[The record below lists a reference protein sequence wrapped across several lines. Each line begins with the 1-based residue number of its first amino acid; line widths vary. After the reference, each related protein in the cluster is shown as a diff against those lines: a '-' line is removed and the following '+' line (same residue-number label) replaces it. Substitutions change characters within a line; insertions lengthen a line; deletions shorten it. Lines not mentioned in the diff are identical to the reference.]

1 MTLDY
6 LSIESILALDCGSTA
21 TQALLI
27 DRVNADYRLIARTEA
42 PSTVEPPWNDLM
54 ASVRQAITQI
64 SEITGWPL
72 LSPQGQIITPQQ
84 QSGGVDAVAVITS
97 ASPPLRLLL
106 AGVMRDISLD
116 SAQRALSNTYSAVE
130 GLVSLGRRDE
140 STNSTNSTN
149 DDIQGQVELFL
160 GLKPDAVVIVGGID
174 GGASR
179 PVLQAAEAVA
189 IASFTL
195 PQGERPPIVY
205 AGNADLRSEVADIVG
220 AEAELR
226 AIDNVRPRLDLENP
240 GPLQAELEELYRQRK
255 MGRLPGF
262 GTLASWSRVPV
273 LPAAKAFAYT
283 IQYLASL
290 DGINVLGV
298 DVGGGTSTMTSR
310 VDDNLDLAIRSDVGM
325 SYNATRLLD
334 EVPPESIS
342 RWLPFEIEPA
352 EIRNILHNKAIH
364 YRTLPQTREELLLEQ
379 AVAREIMRLLL
390 RDMMPR
396 WPDGDS
402 RLYTDL
408 LPKFH
413 LIVGGGGVLAN
424 APNSGQAALMLLD
437 ALQPVG
443 VTGLVLDQS
452 RLVAP
457 LAAVA
462 MLNPLAAAQVTE
474 RDALRNLGTV
484 VAPVGAAREGEVAL
498 TFKIDYDDGR
508 SLEVEVPYG
517 SLEVI
522 PLATGQ
528 TADLELRPTRR
539 FDVGLGTRGQ
549 AGTTK
554 VEGGHLGIIIDARG
568 RPLPIAQD
576 PAEQQEKM
584 QRWLWDMG
592 S

>member
-6 LSIESILALDCGSTA
+6 LSVESILALDCGSTA
-21 TQALLI
+21 TQAMLI
-27 DRVNADYRLIARTEA
+27 DLVETDYRLIARTEA

-54 ASVRQAITQI
+54 ASVRQAVAQI
-64 SEITGWPL
+64 SEITGLPL
-72 LSPQGQIITPQQ
+72 MNRQGQIITPQQ
-84 QSGGVDAVAVITS
+84 QSGGVDAVVITTS

-116 SAQRALSNTYSAVE
+116 SARRAISNTYAVVE
-130 GLVSLGRRDE
+130 GLVSLGRKDGD
-140 STNSTNSTN
+140 TGSTN

-160 GLKPDAVVIVGGID
+160 KLAPDAVVIVGGID

-189 IASFTL
+189 IGSFAM

-205 AGNADLRSEVADIVG
+205 AGNSDLRTEVADIVG

-226 AIDNVRPRLDLENP
+226 AIDNVRPSLELENT

-273 LPAAKAFAYT
+273 LPTAKAYAYA
-283 IQYLASL
+283 IQYLSQL
-290 DGINVLGV
+290 DEINVLGV
-298 DVGGGTSTMTSR
+298 DVGGATSTLASR
-310 VDDNLDLAIRSDVGM
+310 VDGQLELAIRSDLGL
-325 SYNATRLLD
+325 SYNAARLLE
-334 EVPPESIS
+334 EVPAESIL
-342 RWLPFEIEPA
+342 RWLPFEIKLE
-352 EIRNILHNKAIH
+352 EIEDILHNKAIH
-364 YRTLPQTREELLLEQ
+364 YRTIPQTREELLLEQ
-379 AVAREIMRLLL
+379 AVAREILRLLL
-390 RDMMPR
+390 KEMMPR
-396 WPDGDS
+396 WSQGAS
-402 RLYTDL
+402 RLYAGL

-413 LIVGGGGVLAN
+413 LIVGGGGALAN
-424 APNSGQAALMLLD
+424 APASGQAALMLLD

-443 VTGLVLDQS
+443 VTGLVLDKA
-452 RLVAP
+452 RLAAP

-462 MLNPLAAAQVTE
+462 MLNPMAAAQVAQ
-474 RDALRNLGTV
+474 RDGLHNIGTV
-484 VAPVGAAREGEVAL
+484 VAPVGTAREGDTAL
-498 TFKIDYDDGR
+498 TFKLDYDDGR
-508 SLEVEVPYG
+508 SLEVEVAYG
-517 SLEVI
+517 SLEVV
-522 PLATGQ
+522 PLAMGQ

-549 AGTTK
+549 AGSTR
-554 VEGGHLGIIIDARG
+554 VEGGVLGIIIDARG

-576 PAEQQEKM
+576 PAEQREKV

>member
-6 LSIESILALDCGSTA
+6 LSVESILALDCGSTA

-27 DRVNADYRLIARTEA
+27 DRVNADYRLIARTEE

-54 ASVRQAITQI
+54 ASVRQAIRQI

-72 LSPQGQIITPQQ
+72 LNPQGQIITPQQ
-84 QSGGVDAVAVITS
+84 QSGGVDAVVITTS
-97 ASPPLRLLL
+97 ASSPLRLLL
-106 AGVMRDISLD
+106 TGVMQEISLD
-116 SAQRALSNTYSAVE
+116 SAQRALSNTYATVE
-130 GLVSLGRRDE
+130 GLVSLGSRDGGK
-140 STNSTNSTN
+140 SSTN
-149 DDIQGQVELFL
+149 DDIQGQVELL
-160 GLKPDAVVIVGGID
+160 LDLKPDAVVIVGGID

-189 IASFTL
+189 IGTFTL
-195 PQGERPPIVY
+195 PQGDRPPIIY
-205 AGNADLRSEVADIVG
+205 AGNADLRSEVADTVG

-226 AIDNVRPRLDLENP
+226 AIDNVRPSLDLENP
-240 GPLQAELEELYRQRK
+240 GPLQAEIEELYRERK

-262 GTLASWSRVPV
+262 GTLASWSTVPV
-273 LPAAKAFAYT
+273 LPTAKAYAYT
-283 IQYLASL
+283 VQYLSQL

-310 VDDNLDLAIRSDVGM
+310 VDDQLDLAIRSDVGM
-325 SYNATRLLD
+325 SYNAARLLD
-334 EVPPESIS
+334 AVPPESIS
-342 RWLPFEIEPA
+342 RWLPFEIAPA
-352 EIRNILHNKAIH
+352 EIRNILRNKAIH
-364 YRTLPQTREELLLEQ
+364 YRTLPETREDLLLEQ
-379 AVAREIMRLLL
+379 AVAREILRLLL
-390 RDMMPR
+390 KDLMPR
-396 WPDGDS
+396 WPHGAS
-402 RLYTDL
+402 RLYADL

-424 APNSGQAALMLLD
+424 APMPGQAALMLLD

-443 VTGLVLDQS
+443 VTGLVLDAS

-457 LAAVA
+457 LASVA
-462 MLNPLAAAQVTE
+462 MVNPLAAAQVTS
-474 RDALRNLGTV
+474 RDALQNLGTV
-484 VAPVGAAREGEVAL
+484 VAPVGSAREGEIAL
-498 TFKIDYDDGR
+498 KFKIAYDDGR

-554 VEGGHLGIIIDARG
+554 VEGGILGIIIDARG

-576 PAEQQEKM
+576 PAEQREKI

>member
-6 LSIESILALDCGSTA
+6 LSVESILALDCGSTA
-21 TQALLI
+21 TQAMLI
-27 DRVNADYRLIARTEA
+27 DRVETDYRLIARTEA

-64 SEITGWPL
+64 SEITGLPL
-72 LSPQGQIITPQQ
+72 MNRQGQIITPQQ
-84 QSGGVDAVAVITS
+84 QSGGVDAVVITTS

-116 SAQRALSNTYSAVE
+116 SARRAISNTYAVVE
-130 GLVSLGRRDE
+130 GLVSLGRKDGD
-140 STNSTNSTN
+140 TGSTN

-160 GLKPDAVVIVGGID
+160 KLAPDAVVIVGGID

-189 IASFTL
+189 IGSFAM
-195 PQGERPPIVY
+195 PQGDRPPIVY
-205 AGNADLRSEVADIVG
+205 AGNSDLRTEVADIVG

-226 AIDNVRPRLDLENP
+226 AIDNVRPSLELENT

-262 GTLASWSRVPV
+262 GTLASWSSVPV
-273 LPAAKAFAYT
+273 LPTAKAHAYA
-283 IQYLASL
+283 IQYLSQL
-290 DGINVLGV
+290 DEINVLGV
-298 DVGGGTSTMTSR
+298 DVGGATSTLASR
-310 VDDNLDLAIRSDVGM
+310 VDGQLELAIRSDLGM
-325 SYNATRLLD
+325 SYNAARLLE
-334 EVPPESIS
+334 EVPAESIL
-342 RWLPFEIEPA
+342 RWLPFEIKLE
-352 EIRNILHNKAIH
+352 EIEDILHNKAIH
-364 YRTLPQTREELLLEQ
+364 YRTIPQTREELLLEQ
-379 AVAREIMRLLL
+379 AVAREILRLLL
-390 RDMMPR
+390 KGMMPR
-396 WPDGDS
+396 WSQGTS
-402 RLYTDL
+402 RLYAGL

-424 APNSGQAALMLLD
+424 APASGQAALMLLD

-443 VTGLVLDQS
+443 VTGLVLDKA
-452 RLVAP
+452 RLAAP

-462 MLNPLAAAQVTE
+462 MLNPMAATQVAQ
-474 RDALRNLGTV
+474 RDGLHNIGTV
-484 VAPVGAAREGEVAL
+484 VAPVGTAREGDTAL
-498 TFKIDYDDGR
+498 TFKLDYDDGR
-508 SLEVEVPYG
+508 SLEVEVAYG
-517 SLEVI
+517 SLEVV
-522 PLATGQ
+522 PLAMGQ

-549 AGTTK
+549 AGSTR
-554 VEGGHLGIIIDARG
+554 VEGGVLGIIIDARG

-576 PAEQQEKM
+576 PAEQREKV

>member
-6 LSIESILALDCGSTA
+6 MSVESILALDCGSTA

-27 DRVNADYRLIARTEA
+27 DRVNADYRLIARAEA

-72 LSPQGQIITPQQ
+72 LNSQGQIITPQQ
-84 QSGGVDAVAVITS
+84 QSGGVDAVVVITS

-116 SAQRALSNTYSAVE
+116 SAQRALSNTYATVE
-130 GLVSLGRRDE
+130 GLVCLGRRGE
-140 STNSTNSTN
+140 STSSAN
-149 DDIQGQVELFL
+149 DDIQGQVELL
-160 GLKPDAVVIVGGID
+160 LNLKPDAVVIVGGID

-179 PVLQAAEAVA
+179 PVLQAAEAMA
-189 IASFTL
+189 IGSFTL
-195 PQGERPPIVY
+195 PHGDRPPIVY

-226 AIDNVRPRLDLENP
+226 AIDNVRPSLDLENP
-240 GPLQAELEELYRQRK
+240 GPLQVELEELYRQRK

-262 GTLASWSRVPV
+262 GTLASWSSVPV
-273 LPAAKAFAYT
+273 LPTAKAYAYT
-283 IQYLASL
+283 VQYLASL

-310 VDDNLDLAIRSDVGM
+310 VGEHLDLAIRSDVGL
-325 SYNATRLLD
+325 SYNAARLLD
-334 EVPPESIS
+334 EVPAESIS
-342 RWLPFEIEPA
+342 RWLPFEMEPA
-352 EIRNILHNKAIH
+352 EIRNILQNKAIH
-364 YRTLPQTREELLLEQ
+364 YRTLPQTREDLLLEQ
-379 AVAREIMRLLL
+379 AVAREILRLL
-390 RDMMPR
+390 RKDMMPR
-396 WPDGDS
+396 WPDGAS
-402 RLYTDL
+402 RLYADL

-424 APNSGQAALMLLD
+424 APTPGQAALMLLD

-443 VTGLVLDQS
+443 VTGLVLDKS

-474 RDALRNLGTV
+474 RDALQNLGTV
-484 VAPVGAAREGEVAL
+484 VAPVGSAREGDIAL

-508 SLEVEVPYG
+508 TLEVEVSYG

-554 VEGGHLGIIIDARG
+554 VEGGVLGIIIDARG

-576 PAEQQEKM
+576 PAVQREKM

>member
-6 LSIESILALDCGSTA
+6 LSVESILALDCGSTA
-21 TQALLI
+21 TQAMLI
-27 DRVNADYRLIARTEA
+27 DRVETDYRLIARTEA

-64 SEITGWPL
+64 SEITGLPL
-72 LSPQGQIITPQQ
+72 MNRQGQIITPQQ
-84 QSGGVDAVAVITS
+84 QSGGVDAVVVTTS

-116 SAQRALSNTYSAVE
+116 SARRAISNTYAVVE
-130 GLVSLGRRDE
+130 GLVSLGRKDGD
-140 STNSTNSTN
+140 TGSTN

-160 GLKPDAVVIVGGID
+160 KLAPDAVVIVGGID

-189 IASFTL
+189 IGSFAM
-195 PQGERPPIVY
+195 PQGDRPPIVY
-205 AGNADLRSEVADIVG
+205 AGNSDLRTEVADIVG

-226 AIDNVRPRLDLENP
+226 AIDNVRPSLELENT

-262 GTLASWSRVPV
+262 GTLASWSSVPV
-273 LPAAKAFAYT
+273 LPTAKAHAYA
-283 IQYLASL
+283 IQYLSQL
-290 DGINVLGV
+290 DEINVLGV
-298 DVGGGTSTMTSR
+298 DVGGATSTLASR
-310 VDDNLDLAIRSDVGM
+310 VDGQLELAIRSDLGM
-325 SYNATRLLD
+325 SYNAARLLE
-334 EVPPESIS
+334 EVPAESIL
-342 RWLPFEIEPA
+342 RWLPFEIKLE
-352 EIRNILHNKAIH
+352 EIEDILHNKAIH
-364 YRTLPQTREELLLEQ
+364 YRTIPQTREELLLEQ
-379 AVAREIMRLLL
+379 AVAREILRLLL
-390 RDMMPR
+390 KGMMPR
-396 WPDGDS
+396 WSQETS
-402 RLYTDL
+402 RLYAGL

-424 APNSGQAALMLLD
+424 APASGQAALMLLD

-443 VTGLVLDQS
+443 VTGLVLDKA
-452 RLVAP
+452 RLAAP

-462 MLNPLAAAQVTE
+462 MLNPMAATQVAQ
-474 RDALRNLGTV
+474 RDGLHNIGTV
-484 VAPVGAAREGEVAL
+484 VAPVGTAREGDTAL
-498 TFKIDYDDGR
+498 TFKLDYDDGR
-508 SLEVEVPYG
+508 SLEVEVAYG
-517 SLEVI
+517 SLEVV
-522 PLATGQ
+522 PLAMGQ

-549 AGTTK
+549 AGSTR
-554 VEGGHLGIIIDARG
+554 VEGGVLGIIIDARG

-576 PAEQQEKM
+576 PAEQREKV

>member
-6 LSIESILALDCGSTA
+6 LSVESILALDCGSTA
-21 TQALLI
+21 TQAMLI
-27 DRVNADYRLIARTEA
+27 DRVDTDYRLIARTEA

-54 ASVRQAITQI
+54 ASVRQAIAQI
-64 SEITGWPL
+64 SEITGLPL
-72 LSPQGQIITPQQ
+72 MNRQGQIITPQQ
-84 QSGGVDAVAVITS
+84 QSGGVDAVVVTTS

-116 SAQRALSNTYSAVE
+116 SARRAISNTYAVVE
-130 GLVSLGRRDE
+130 GLVSLGHKEEDI
-140 STNSTNSTN
+140 SSTN

-160 GLKPDAVVIVGGID
+160 KLAPDAVVIVGGID

-189 IASFTL
+189 IGSFTM
-195 PQGERPPIVY
+195 PQGDRPPIVY
-205 AGNADLRSEVADIVG
+205 AGNSDLRTEVADIVG

-226 AIDNVRPRLDLENP
+226 AIDNVRPSLELENT

-262 GTLASWSRVPV
+262 GTLASWSSVPV
-273 LPAAKAFAYT
+273 LPTAKAHAYA
-283 IQYLASL
+283 IQYLSQL
-290 DGINVLGV
+290 DDINVLGV
-298 DVGGGTSTMTSR
+298 DVGGATSTLASR
-310 VDDNLDLAIRSDVGM
+310 VDGQLELAIRSDLGL
-325 SYNATRLLD
+325 SYNAARLLE
-334 EVPPESIS
+334 EVPAESIS
-342 RWLPFEIEPA
+342 RWLPFEMTPEEIED
-352 EIRNILHNKAIH
+352 ILHNKAIH
-364 YRTLPQTREELLLEQ
+364 YRTMPQTREELLLEQ
-379 AVAREIMRLLL
+379 AVAREILRLLL
-390 RDMMPR
+390 NEMMPR
-396 WPDGDS
+396 WTQGAS
-402 RLYTDL
+402 RLYADF

-424 APNSGQAALMLLD
+424 APASGQAALMMLD

-443 VTGLVLDQS
+443 VTGLVLDKA
-452 RLVAP
+452 RLAAP

-462 MLNPLAAAQVTE
+462 MLNPMAAAQVAQ
-474 RDALRNLGTV
+474 RDGLHNIGTV
-484 VAPVGAAREGEVAL
+484 VAPVGTAHEGDTAL
-498 TFKIDYDDGR
+498 TFKLDYDDGR
-508 SLEVEVPYG
+508 SLEVEVAYG
-517 SLEVI
+517 SLEVV
-522 PLATGQ
+522 PLAMGQ

-549 AGTTK
+549 AGSTR
-554 VEGGHLGIIIDARG
+554 VEGGVLGIIIDARG

-576 PAEQQEKM
+576 PAEQREKV

>member
-6 LSIESILALDCGSTA
+6 VSVESILALDCGSTA

-27 DRVNADYRLIARTEA
+27 DQVNTEYRLVARAEA

-54 ASVRQAITQI
+54 ASVRQAITQL
-64 SEITGWPL
+64 SEITGLPL
-72 LSPQGQIITPQQ
+72 LNRQGQIITPQQ
-84 QSGGVDAVAVITS
+84 QSGGVDAVVVITS

-106 AGVMRDISLD
+106 AGVMPDISLD
-116 SAQRALSNTYSAVE
+116 SARRALSNTYAAVE
-130 GLVSLGRRDE
+130 GLVSLGQRDGGA
-140 STNSTNSTN
+140 SSTN
-149 DDIQGQVELFL
+149 DDIQGQVELL
-160 GLKPDAVVIVGGID
+160 LKLKPDAVVIVGGID

-179 PVLQAAEAVA
+179 PVLQAAEAAAVA
-189 IASFTL
+189 SLTL
-195 PQGERPPIVY
+195 PNADRPPIVY

-226 AIDNVRPRLDLENP
+226 AIDNVRPTLDLENP
-240 GPLQAELEELYRQRK
+240 GPLQLELEELYRQRK

-262 GTLASWSRVPV
+262 GTLSSWSSVPV
-273 LPAAKAFAYT
+273 LPAAKAHAYS
-283 IQYLASL
+283 IQYLSSL
-290 DGINVLGV
+290 EGINVLGV

-310 VDDNLDLAIRSDVGM
+310 VDEHLDLAIRSDLGL
-325 SYNATRLLD
+325 SYNAVRLLE

-342 RWLPFEIEPA
+342 RWLPFEIDPA
-352 EIRNILHNKAIH
+352 DIRNTLHNKAIH

-379 AVAREIMRLLL
+379 AVAREILRLLL
-390 RDMMPR
+390 KDMMPR
-396 WPDGDS
+396 WPDGPS
-402 RLYTDL
+402 RLYPDL

-424 APNSGQAALMLLD
+424 APTSGQAALMLLD

-443 VTGLVLDQS
+443 VTGLVLDQL

-462 MLNPLAAAQVTE
+462 MLNPLAATQVAE
-474 RDALRNLGTV
+474 RDALQNLGTV
-484 VAPVGAAREGEVAL
+484 VAPVGTAREGDVAL
-498 TFKIDYDDGR
+498 TFRIAYDDGR

-517 SLEVI
+517 SLEVV

-539 FDVGLGTRGQ
+539 FDVGLGVRGQ
-549 AGTTK
+549 AGTTR
-554 VEGGHLGIIIDARG
+554 VEGGVLGIIIDARG
-568 RPLPIAQD
+568 RPLPIPQD
-576 PAEQQEKM
+576 PAEQREKM